1 MMNFWERVLIKLH
14 LKKPIDYSSIEY
26 LRSRGVQIGENV
38 HLFNTNIDFCHGFLV
53 SIGDNV
59 TLTGVTVLAHDAST
73 QIPLGVSK
81 VGRVKIGNNVFVG
94 RGSIILPGVSI
105 GDNCVIGAG
114 SVVSNSIPSNSVAVG
129 NPARV
134 VSSYEEFVE
143 KHRRQMGHCPVF
155 PTLWSE
161 KSEEEKAEMKEKLE
175 KSIRYDKGAKT

>member
-1 MMNFWERVLIKLH
+1 MINFWERVLIKLH
-14 LKKPIDYSSIEY
+14 LKRPIDYGSIEY

-53 SIGDNV
+53 SIGNNV

-81 VGRVKIGNNVFVG
+81 VGRVKIGNDVFVG

-143 KHRRQMGHCPVF
+143 KHRRQMEHCPVF

-175 KSIRYDKGAKT
+175 KSIGYDK

>member
-14 LKKPIDYSSIEY
+14 LKKHIDYSSIEY

-175 KSIRYDKGAKT
+175 KSIGYDK

>member
-1 MMNFWERVLIKLH
+1 MNFWERVLIKLH

-59 TLTGVTVLAHDAST
+59 TLTGVTVLAHDVST

-175 KSIRYDKGAKT
+175 KSIGYDK

>member
-105 GDNCVIGAG
+105 GDNCVIGAC

-175 KSIRYDKGAKT
+175 KSIGYDK

>member
-1 MMNFWERVLIKLH
+1 MTFGERVLIKLH
-14 LKKPIDYSSIEY
+14 LKKPIDYNSVEH
-26 LRSRGVQIGENV
+26 LRSRGVEIVENV
-38 HLFNTNIDFCHGFLV
+38 QLFNTNIDFCHGFLV
-53 SIGDNV
+53 SIGNNV

-94 RGSIILPGVSI
+94 RGSIILPGISI

-114 SVVSNSIPSNSVAVG
+114 SVVSSSIPSNSVAVG

-143 KHRRQMGHCPVF
+143 KHRRQMKSCPVF

-161 KSEEEKAEMKEKLE
+161 KSEEEKAEMKAKLE
-175 KSIRYDKGAKT
+175 KSIGYDK

>member
-1 MMNFWERVLIKLH
+1 MNFWERVLIKLH

-81 VGRVKIGNNVFVG
+81 VVRVKIGNNVFVG

-175 KSIRYDKGAKT
+175 KSIGYDK

>member
-26 LRSRGVQIGENV
+26 LRSRGVHIGENV

-175 KSIRYDKGAKT
+175 KSIGYDK

>member
-1 MMNFWERVLIKLH
+1 MNFWERVLIKLH

-175 KSIRYDKGAKT
+175 KSIGYDK

>member
-14 LKKPIDYSSIEY
+14 LKKKKPIDYSSIEY

-175 KSIRYDKGAKT
+175 KSIGYDK

>member
-143 KHRRQMGHCPVF
+143 KHRRQIGHCPVF

-175 KSIRYDKGAKT
+175 KSIGYDK